1 MRPRILV
8 PGRTLAAGRAS
19 RHAVVFAGVRYCD
32 ALHRAGAMEMVVGPR
47 PLDPGDA
54 DALLDEADGLLL
66 MGGPDVDPALYGEA
80 RREETYG
87 VNREEDDFEIALVR
101 AAVARGLP
109 TLAICRGMQV
119 LNVALGGSLDQHIP
133 DHPGLL
139 THSSPAFPK
148 PEPGSIGPLH
158 PVALAPTCRLA
169 RALGKTTTTGAH
181 SHHQAVA
188 RVGEGLVVS
197 GHSDDGV
204 LEVVEYETGWVVAVQ
219 WHPED
224 TAADDQQQQ
233 QIFDAFVA
241 SAAGAQRNGVAREIE
256 HESR

>member
-8 PGRTLAAGRAS
+8 PGRTLAAGKAA
-19 RHAVVFAGVRYCD
+19 RHAVVFAGVRYCN

-47 PLDPGDA
+47 SLGLGEA

-80 RREETYG
+80 RREETYS

-139 THSSPAFPK
+139 THAAPAFPK
-148 PEPGSIGPLH
+148 PEPGSIGPLQ
-158 PVALAPTCRLA
+158 PVELAPTCRLA
-169 RALGKTTTTGAH
+169 GALSATTTTGAH

-188 RVGEGLVVS
+188 RLGEGLVTC
-197 GHSDDGV
+197 GKSDDGV
-204 LEVVEYETGWVVAVQ
+204 VEVIEHENGWVVAVQ

-233 QIFDAFVA
+233 QIFDVFVA
-241 SAAGAQRNGVAREIE
+241 SAAGARRDGVAREVE
-256 HESR
+256 HETR

>member
-8 PGRTLAAGRAS
+8 PGRTMAAGKAS

-47 PLDPGDA
+47 PLDEGDA

-87 VNREEDDFEIALVR
+87 VKRVEDDFEIALVR

-119 LNVALGGSLDQHIP
+119 VNVALGGSLDQHIP

-139 THSSPAFPK
+139 AHSSPVFPK

-158 PVALAPTCRLA
+158 AVELVPTCRLA
-169 RALGKTTTTGAH
+169 RLGETTTTGAH

-188 RVGEGLVVS
+188 RVGDGLIVS
-197 GHSDDGV
+197 GHSHDGV
-204 LEVVEYETGWVVAVQ
+204 VEVVEHETAWVVAVQ

-224 TAADDQQQQ
+224 TAAENPQQQ

-241 SAAGAQRNGVAREIE
+241 SAAGAQRDGVAREIE
-256 HESR
+256 HEPR